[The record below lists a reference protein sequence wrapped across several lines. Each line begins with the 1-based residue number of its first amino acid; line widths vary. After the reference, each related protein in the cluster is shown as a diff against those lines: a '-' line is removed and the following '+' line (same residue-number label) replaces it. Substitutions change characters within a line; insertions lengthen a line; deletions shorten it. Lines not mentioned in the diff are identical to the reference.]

1 MATINV
7 ATSQNLT
14 AVTYAQD
21 DIINVLDGVTLTV
34 NSQWSIKPRLIQALG
49 TGRIEV
55 SNSSTTTPQVQEF
68 YLQSGTSA
76 AGFLVTQ
83 NAVLQTRGDWITVGT
98 STGANNQ
105 VLFSANNIGG
115 RAIDYPTMIQVE
127 TGSGTNVWE
136 IWNAIPE
143 DVTGGT
149 VNTLGFNGINTTVGT
164 VAVGAGGVV
173 T

>member
-1 MATINV
+1 MATITV

-34 NSQWSIKPRLIQALG
+34 NSQWSIRPRMIQALG
-49 TGRIEV
+49 TGRVEF
-55 SNSSTTTPQVQEF
+55 SNTSTTVPHVQEF

-76 AGFLVTQ
+76 AGFLFTQ
-83 NAVLQTRGDWITVGT
+83 NAVVQVGGDWIVVGT

-127 TGSGTNVWE
+127 TK
-136 IWNAIPE
+136 E
-143 DVTGGT
+143 DVPRE
-149 VNTLGFNGINTTVGT
+149 VD
-164 VAVGAGGVV
+164 AV
-173 T
+173 

>member
-21 DIINVLDGVTLTV
+21 DIINVQDGVTLTI

-55 SNSSTTTPQVQEF
+55 SNSSTSVAHLQEF
-68 YLQSGTSA
+68 YMQNSTNSGGIS
-76 AGFLVTQ
+76 VTQ
-83 NAVLQTRGDWITVGT
+83 NGVFQVRGAWITVGT
-98 STGANNQ
+98 STGTNNET
-105 VLFSANNIGG
+105 LFSANSVGG
-115 RAIDYPTMIQVE
+115 VALDYPTHIEVE

-136 IWNAIPE
+136 
-143 DVTGGT
+143 V
-149 VNTLGFNGINTTVGT
+149 
-164 VAVGAGGVV
+164 
-173 T
+173 